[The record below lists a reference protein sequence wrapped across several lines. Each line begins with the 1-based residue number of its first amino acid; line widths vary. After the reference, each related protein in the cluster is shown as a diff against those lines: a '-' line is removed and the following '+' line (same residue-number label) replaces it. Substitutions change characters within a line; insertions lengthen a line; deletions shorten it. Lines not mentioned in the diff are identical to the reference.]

1 MVVTFFS
8 IGCLVFLSFLI
19 GLFTFFYI
27 SSQLSHK
34 EDINCQLETNS
45 KIGYKRNSIK

>member
-8 IGCLVFLSFLI
+8 IGCLVVLSFLT
-19 GLFTFFYI
+19 GLFAFLYI
-27 SSQLSHK
+27 SCQLSQK
-34 EDINCQLETNS
+34 EDISYQLETDS